1 MEAARAEAARAEAA
15 RAQAAAAEAAKA
27 EAAKAEDEKREAI
40 RRAIGR
46 QLDER
51 AAQRRAEREGSNLPY
66 SLSSARRYRL
76 FGRSDPNPALVRYA
90 EVWSRRLETPM
101 NLETLRESL
110 GQAHV
115 DPTIT
120 VAVRSDG
127 SVESVVFVRSSG
139 VTALDEAIRRL
150 VMSQA
155 PYPVFPPALVVQYD
169 VIEIRRTWHMDTS
182 IRLY

>member
-1 MEAARAEAARAEAA
+1 MEAAR
-15 RAQAAAAEAAKA
+15 A

-51 AAQRRAEREGSNLPY
+51 AAQRRAEREASNLPY

-76 FGRSDPNPALVRYA
+76 FGRSDPNPAMVRYA
-90 EVWSRRLETPM
+90 EVWSRKLESNMTLDM
-101 NLETLRESL
+101 LREAL
-110 GQAHV
+110 GQPHV
-115 DPTIT
+115 DPTVT

-127 SVESVVFVRSSG
+127 SVESVAFVRSSG
-139 VTALDEAIRRL
+139 VAALDEAIRRV

-155 PYPVFPPALVVQYD
+155 PYSVFPPSLAVQYD
-169 VIEIRRTWHMDTS
+169 VIEIRRTWHMDVA